1 MLTES
6 RKKAN
11 KKWNSENI
19 KNVSFTYRKEKAEEL
34 RIYAE
39 NQGLTLANF
48 ARLACQYCK
57 NNNINLQQES
67 EEENDEK

>member
-1 MLTES
+1 MRSEAQK
-6 RKKAN
+6 RAD
-11 KKWNSENI
+11 KKWRNENM

-57 NNNINLQQES
+57 NHKIDLKT
-67 EEENDEK
+67 EKE

>member
-1 MLTES
+1 MRSEAQK
-6 RKKAN
+6 RAD
-11 KKWNSENI
+11 KKWRNENM

-48 ARLACQYCK
+48 ARLSCQYCK
-57 NNNINLQQES
+57 NNNINLQSS
-67 EEENDEK
+67 ENKENDEK

>member
-1 MLTES
+1 MRSEAQK
-6 RKKAN
+6 RAD
-11 KKWNSENI
+11 KKWRNENM

-57 NNNINLQQES
+57 NNNINLQS
-67 EEENDEK
+67 SDNKENDEK

>member
-1 MLTES
+1 MRSEAK
-6 RKKAN
+6 KKAN

>member
-1 MLTES
+1 MRSEAQK
-6 RKKAN
+6 RAD
-11 KKWNSENI
+11 KKWRNENM

-57 NNNINLQQES
+57 NNNINLQSS
-67 EEENDEK
+67 ENKENDEK

>member
-1 MLTES
+1 MKSEAK
-6 RKKAN
+6 KKAN

-39 NQGLTLANF
+39 
-48 ARLACQYCK
+48 K
-57 NNNINLQQES
+57 
-67 EEENDEK
+67 

>member
-1 MLTES
+1 MKSEAK
-6 RKKAN
+6 KKAD
-11 KKWNSENI
+11 KKWNSENM
-19 KNVSFTYRKEKAEEL
+19 KTVSFTYRKEKAEEL

-57 NNNINLQQES
+57 NNNINLQQEP

>member
-1 MLTES
+1 MRSEAQK
-6 RKKAN
+6 RAD
-11 KKWNSENI
+11 KKWRNENM

-57 NNNINLQQES
+57 NHEIDLTA
-67 EEENDEK
+67 EKE

>member
-1 MLTES
+1 MKSEAK
-6 RKKAN
+6 KKAD
-11 KKWNSENI
+11 KKWNSENM
-19 KNVSFTYRKEKAEEL
+19 KTVSFTYRKEKAEEL

-57 NNNINLQQES
+57 NNNINLQQEP
-67 EEENDEK
+67 EEENSEK

>member
-1 MLTES
+1 MRSEAK
-6 RKKAN
+6 KKAN

-57 NNNINLQQES
+57 NNNINLQQEP
-67 EEENDEK
+67 EEENSEK

>member
-1 MLTES
+1 MRSEAQK
-6 RKKAN
+6 RAD
-11 KKWNSENI
+11 KKWRNENM

-57 NNNINLQQES
+57 NNNINLQLS
-67 EEENDEK
+67 ENTEKD